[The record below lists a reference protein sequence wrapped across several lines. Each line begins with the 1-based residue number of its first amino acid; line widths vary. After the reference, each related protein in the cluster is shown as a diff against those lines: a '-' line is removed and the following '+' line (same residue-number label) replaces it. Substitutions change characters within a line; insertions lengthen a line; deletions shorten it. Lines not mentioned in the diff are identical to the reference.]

1 MDAHILKERCA
12 YHRGDAGREERRVI
26 TRSLEVSLKGFGA
39 SPTHAELVVETLT
52 PVERLKRA
60 GIALAGGAVLALIA
74 VPIPLV
80 HFVLV
85 PGALLIG
92 IVLAALRLRQRE
104 IIRSAKGSCPYC
116 GTPQR
121 LGLAGRVFRLPR
133 EVFCDHCRRPLDLG
147 AE

>member
-1 MDAHILKERCA
+1 M
-12 YHRGDAGREERRVI
+12 I
-26 TRSLEVSLKGFGA
+26 TRSLEVPLKGFGA
-39 SPTHAELVVETLT
+39 SPTHAALVVESLT

-60 GIALAGGAVLALIA
+60 GIALVGGGVLALIA
-74 VPIPLV
+74 LPIPLV

-85 PGALLIG
+85 PGALVIG
-92 IVLAALRLRQRE
+92 MVVAAIRLGQRE
-104 IIRSAKGSCPYC
+104 IIRSAEGSCPYC

>member
-1 MDAHILKERCA
+1 
-12 YHRGDAGREERRVI
+12 VI
-26 TRSLEVSLKGFGA
+26 TRSLDVSLKGFGA
-39 SPTHAELVVETLT
+39 NPTPAQVVVESLS
-52 PVERLKRA
+52 PGERLRRA
-60 GIALAGGAVLALIA
+60 GIALLAGGVLALIA

-85 PGALLIG
+85 PAALLIG
-92 IVLAALRLRQRE
+92 LVVAVIRLGQRE
-104 IIRSAKGSCPYC
+104 IIRSAEGSCPYC

-133 EVFCDHCRRPLDLG
+133 EVFCDNCRRPLDLG